1 MADAWKRFSQVF
13 NLKDQKPITFVPKP
27 QRNGRAVTDGCFVA
41 WPKDSL
47 ILLGWEEGVVQ
58 VPGEK
63 EKKKK
68 LPSRHEVEHR
78 AVGSI
83 RPKFYQ

>member
-63 EKKKK
+63 EKKEKTSK
-68 LPSRHEVEHR
+68 P
-78 AVGSI
+78 
-83 RPKFYQ
+83 P

>member
-1 MADAWKRFSQVF
+1 MPKVCDKFALERSTAVADAWKRFSQVF

-63 EKKKK
+63 EKKEKTSK
-68 LPSRHEVEHR
+68 P
-78 AVGSI
+78 
-83 RPKFYQ
+83 P